1 MRRTTMRADVSPSRQ
16 GSGSAGFPGNPS
28 PRPPPEGWISAS
40 AVGAGATPAEDQRMT
55 SSASSATWLPVAIAR
70 AENVAAERT
79 GPGRHAEPE
88 WSRDMYDAT
97 RDEDPFE
104 WLGFGA

>member
-1 MRRTTMRADVSPSRQ
+1 
-16 GSGSAGFPGNPS
+16 
-28 PRPPPEGWISAS
+28 
-40 AVGAGATPAEDQRMT
+40 MT
-55 SSASSATWLPVAIAR
+55 SSASSVGWLPVAIAR
-70 AENVAAERT
+70 AAVFTPSAPAVRVGGRHSAPETSGAVEILAAEQTR
-79 GPGRHAEPE
+79 PGRHAEPE